1 MFHGR
6 FFYLP
11 TISSFIFSG
20 QEILL
25 KGILIIVMATGHWI
39 EINVVGDMK
48 FVGGVKR

>member
-1 MFHGR
+1 MDE
-6 FFYLP
+6 FFTYKQFLLL
-11 TISSFIFSG
+11 FFSG

-25 KGILIIVMATGHWI
+25 KEILIIVMATGHWI